1 MTYIASIHV
10 ADNAKSGLP
19 FCKTSIGYIKNLSG
33 NYLLFM
39 KTSDLQVKRDI
50 PDTNIQ

>member
-1 MTYIASIHV
+1 MVAWDEVKIA
-10 ADNAKSGLP
+10 KE
-19 FCKTSIGYIKNLSG
+19 LSE

-50 PDTNIQ
+50 SGTNIQ

>member
-1 MTYIASIHV
+1 MPQV
-10 ADNAKSGLP
+10 CRNGG
-19 FCKTSIGYIKNLSG
+19 KTAEDLSG

-50 PDTNIQ
+50 SGTNIQ